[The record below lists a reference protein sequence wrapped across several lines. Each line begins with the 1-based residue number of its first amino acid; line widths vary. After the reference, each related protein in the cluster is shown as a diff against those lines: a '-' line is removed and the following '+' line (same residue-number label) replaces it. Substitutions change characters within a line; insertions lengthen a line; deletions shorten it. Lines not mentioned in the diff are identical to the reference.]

1 MYKLAIILLRDSINQ
16 STENIRFL
24 SYLIFSVYK
33 FAITYLPRP
42 LPPAS
47 YAVAHGYMWDA
58 HFDKFAQKVKM
69 WFLHRMM
76 CKSMRMQ
83 ALDTIVPFYAVLLA
97 SAQLLPYCPVLAHH
111 YLPTH
116 PPLHASWHAADV
128 AGGCVAWTRWFVP
141 WLQLERP
148 IHPQRRLSANFK
160 PPSCYFITVNLVIF
174 ISGHSDY
181 YNCHA
186 IYSKDIWC
194 PLLSLGYRMTRGW
207 APATLHFGRIIDSE
221 NFQPSSKLCRFAGT
235 KVNSKIPHNWL
246 LFATGSGNSVDLCWS
261 KPVCQIFNSFSKP
274 WHSE

>member
-1 MYKLAIILLRDSINQ
+1 MLLHMVICETHILTNLHKRSKCDFCTEWCAKACGCKLWIQLYLSMQSCLLQPS
-16 STENIRFL
+16 FC
-24 SYLIFSVYK
+24 
-33 FAITYLPRP
+33 
-42 LPPAS
+42 
-47 YAVAHGYMWDA
+47 H
-58 HFDKFAQKVKM
+58 
-69 WFLHRMM
+69 
-76 CKSMRMQ
+76 
-83 ALDTIVPFYAVLLA
+83 IVL
-97 SAQLLPYCPVLAHH
+97 
-111 YLPTH
+111 YLPTTTYQPTH
-116 PPLHASWHAADV
+116 PCMPVGMLLMWPV
-128 AGGCVAWTRWFVP
+128 VLGGCEAWTRWFVP

-207 APATLHFGRIIDSE
+207 APATLHFGRIIDSG

-246 LFATGSGNSVDLCWS
+246 LFATGSGNSVDLCWWS
-261 KPVCQIFNSFSKP
+261 KPVCQIFNSLSKP